1 MAIGRVSGEMLLP
14 NLERDGVDL
23 ALDTDLLYFD
33 VTNRRIGIRTF
44 LPGVDFTGTLS
55 GTTLTVT
62 LAPTSGSI
70 VTGMVITGG
79 LGVTGV
85 VANTRIVSGSGTTW
99 TINQTYASPVTGRL
113 NGKIAPNF
121 NFVIGANTRILDTTD
136 STSCETGALVVDGG
150 VGIAKNLNVCGDIFI
165 RGQKIVSAPGGSK
178 RKLYSF
184 DIPPLNVGEVFLHTA
199 TLGFANMM
207 YTLSVSAPVQV
218 EIYGTPALDEPNPYK
233 FVATDL
239 RLVDDGTTYFTDGTL
254 LKTRQYSMLA
264 NFETPAVKNIYFK
277 ITGIGDVFGGTPLSD
292 LKPAVFN
299 GYILGTSLFILGG
312 VTGRLMAGMTVSIR
326 PPLTITTTTTSA
338 PTTTT
343 TTAPGVTTTTTTLSP
358 TTTTTLS
365 PTTTTTL
372 SPTTT
377 TTTSPSGT
385 VVAPNTKLKKF
396 LGATWRLNSYY
407 NIGSAAMPVVM
418 TATYYVPPNPSRSV
432 TFYGYI
438 VGYTLIIVTGLSS
451 SLVVD
456 MKLTSTDPTVTLA
469 PATKLDAS
477 IGSIWEIDISQ
488 TLGSNSNPVDMT
500 AQTLVNT
507 LSMIYVDEISDSGSM
522 STNVVSVL
530 PGTGYTGESVYRS
543 TDKTYWVYSGSQWNQ
558 I

>member
-1 MAIGRVSGEMLLP
+1 MLLP

-150 VGIAKNLNVCGDIFI
+150 VGIAKTLNVCGDIFV
-165 RGQKIVSAPGGSK
+165 RGAKVLTDAGGSK

-184 DIPPLNVGEVFLHTA
+184 DIPALNVGEVFLHTA
-199 TLGFANMM
+199 ALGFANMM

-233 FVATDL
+233 FLATDM
-239 RLVDDGTTYFTDGTL
+239 RLVDDGTTYFADGTL

-264 NFETPAVKNIYFK
+264 NLETPALKKIYFK
-277 ITGIGDVFGGTPLSD
+277 ITGIGDIFGGTPLSN
-292 LKPAVFN
+292 LQPARFI
-299 GYILGTSLFILGG
+299 GYITGTSLFILGG
-312 VTGRLMAGMTVSIR
+312 VTGRLIVGMTLSTGTPI
-326 PPLTITTTTTSA
+326 TITTTTTSA

-343 TTAPGVTTTTTTLSP
+343 TAAPGITTTTAAP
-358 TTTTTLS
+358 TTTTTS
-365 PTTTTTL
+365 TSTTTTAA
-372 SPTTT
+372 PTT
-377 TTTSPSGT
+377 PPPI
-385 VVAPNTKLKKF
+385 APGTKLTKF
-396 LGATWRLNSYY
+396 LGSTWKLNSYY
-407 NIGSAAMPVVM
+407 NIGSATAPVVM
-418 TATYYVPPNPSRSV
+418 TASYYHPPSPARSV
-432 TFYGYI
+432 IFYGYI
-438 VGYTLIIVTGLSS
+438 VAYTLVIVTGLSS
-451 SLVVD
+451 SLVPD
-456 MKLTSTDPTVTLA
+456 MILTSTDPTVTLA
-469 PATKLDAS
+469 PATKLDES
-477 IGSIWEIDISQ
+477 IGSIWEINTSQ
-488 TLGSNSNPVDMT
+488 TFGTNTVPESME
-500 AQTLVNT
+500 ARTLVNT
-507 LSMIYVDEISDSGSM
+507 LSMIYVDEISDSGSL
-522 STNVVSVL
+522 STNVVSAL
-530 PGTGYTGESVYRS
+530 PAGGYTGETVYRS
-543 TDKTYWVYSGSQWNQ
+543 TDKTYWVFTSGAWNQ
-558 I
+558 V

>member
-1 MAIGRVSGEMLLP
+1 MLLP

-62 LAPTSGSI
+62 LPPTSGAI

-136 STSCETGALVVDGG
+136 STSCDTGALVVDGG
-150 VGIAKNLNVCGDIFI
+150 VGIAKTLNVCGDIFV
-165 RGQKIVSAPGGSK
+165 RGAKVLTAAGGSK

-199 TLGFANMM
+199 ELGFANMM
-207 YTLSVSAPVQV
+207 YSLSVSAPVQV
-218 EIYGTPALDEPNPYK
+218 EVYGTPALDEPNPYK
-233 FVATDL
+233 FLATDM
-239 RLVDDGTTYFTDGTL
+239 RLVDDGTTYFADGTL

-264 NFETPAVKNIYFK
+264 NLETPALMKIYFK
-277 ITGIGDVFGGTPLSD
+277 ITGIGDIFGGTPLSN
-292 LKPAVFN
+292 LQPATFF
-299 GYILGTSLFILGG
+299 GYIAGTSLFILGG
-312 VTGRLMAGMTVSIR
+312 VTGRLMVGMTLSTGTPV
-326 PPLTITTTTTSA
+326 TITTTTTAA

-343 TTAPGVTTTTTTLSP
+343 TAAPGVTTTTAAP
-358 TTTTTLS
+358 TTTTTAA
-365 PTTTTTL
+365 PTTTTTAA
-372 SPTTT
+372 PTTP
-377 TTTSPSGT
+377 SPILPG
-385 VVAPNTKLKKF
+385 TKLTKF
-396 LGATWRLNSYY
+396 LGSTWRLNSYY
-407 NIGSAAMPVVM
+407 NIGSAIAPVVM
-418 TATYYVPPNPSRSV
+418 TASYYQPPNPTRSV
-432 TFYGYI
+432 IFYGYI
-438 VGYTLIIVTGLSS
+438 VAYTLVIVTGLSS
-451 SLVVD
+451 SLVPN
-456 MKLTSTDPTVTLA
+456 MILTSTDPTVRLA

-477 IGSIWEIDISQ
+477 IGSIWQINLSQ
-488 TLGSNSNPVDMT
+488 TFGTSTATEGMT
-500 AQTLVNT
+500 ARTLVNT
-507 LSMIYVDEISDSGSM
+507 LSMIYIDEISDSGSM
-522 STNVVSVL
+522 STNVVSAL
-530 PGTGYTGESVYRS
+530 PAGGYTGETVYRS
-543 TDKTYWVYSGSQWNQ
+543 TDKTYWVFTGGVWNQ
-558 I
+558 V

>member
-1 MAIGRVSGEMLLP
+1 MAIGRVSGQMLLP

-62 LAPTSGSI
+62 LPPTSGAI

-136 STSCETGALVVDGG
+136 STSCDTGALVVDGG
-150 VGIAKNLNVCGDIFI
+150 VGIAKTLNVCGDIFV
-165 RGQKIVSAPGGSK
+165 RGAKVLTAAGGSK

-199 TLGFANMM
+199 ELGFANMM
-207 YTLSVSAPVQV
+207 YSLSVSAPVQV
-218 EIYGTPALDEPNPYK
+218 EVYGTPALDEPNPYK
-233 FVATDL
+233 FLATDM
-239 RLVDDGTTYFTDGTL
+239 RLVDDGTTYFADGTL

-264 NFETPAVKNIYFK
+264 NLETPALMKIYFK
-277 ITGIGDVFGGTPLSD
+277 ITGIGDIFGGTPLSN
-292 LKPAVFN
+292 LQPATFF
-299 GYILGTSLFILGG
+299 GYIAGTSLFILGG
-312 VTGRLMAGMTVSIR
+312 VTGRLMVGMTLSTGTPV
-326 PPLTITTTTTSA
+326 TITTTTTAA

-343 TTAPGVTTTTTTLSP
+343 TAAPGVTTTTAAP
-358 TTTTTLS
+358 TTTTTAA
-365 PTTTTTL
+365 PTTTTTAA
-372 SPTTT
+372 PTTP
-377 TTTSPSGT
+377 SPILPG
-385 VVAPNTKLKKF
+385 TKLTKF
-396 LGATWRLNSYY
+396 LGSTWRLNSYY
-407 NIGSAAMPVVM
+407 NIGSAIAPVVM
-418 TATYYVPPNPSRSV
+418 TASYYQPPNPTRSV
-432 TFYGYI
+432 IFYGYI
-438 VGYTLIIVTGLSS
+438 VAYTLVIVTGLSS
-451 SLVVD
+451 SLVPN
-456 MKLTSTDPTVTLA
+456 MILTSTDPTVRLA

-477 IGSIWEIDISQ
+477 IGSIWQINLSQ
-488 TLGSNSNPVDMT
+488 TFGTSTATEGMT
-500 AQTLVNT
+500 ARTLVNT
-507 LSMIYVDEISDSGSM
+507 LSMIYIDEISDSGSM
-522 STNVVSVL
+522 STNVVSAL
-530 PGTGYTGESVYRS
+530 PAGGYTGETVYRS
-543 TDKTYWVYSGSQWNQ
+543 TDKTYWVFTGGVWNQ
-558 I
+558 V